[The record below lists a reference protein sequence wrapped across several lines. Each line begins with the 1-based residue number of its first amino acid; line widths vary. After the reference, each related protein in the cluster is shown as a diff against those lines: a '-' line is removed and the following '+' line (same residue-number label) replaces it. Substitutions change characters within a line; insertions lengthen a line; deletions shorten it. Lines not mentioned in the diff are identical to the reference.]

1 MKIRYDGR
9 FIDDITEILVFIAQ
23 NNPRNS
29 TKFKNDLKSTIA
41 KLPENPYKCRQSIY
55 FENEQIRDL
64 VYKGYVTAYK
74 IDEHDNTITILG
86 IIKYKEKW

>member
-1 MKIRYDGR
+1 MKIRYDER
-9 FIDDITEILVFIAQ
+9 FIGDITDILLFIAQ

-29 TKFKNDLKSTIA
+29 TKFKSDLKSAIE
-41 KLPENPYKCRQSIY
+41 KLPDNPYKYRQSIY

-64 VYKGYVTAYK
+64 VYKGYVAAYK
-74 IDEHDNTITILG
+74 IDEQNNTITILG

>member
-1 MKIRYDGR
+1 MKIRYDER
-9 FIDDITEILVFIAQ
+9 FIDDITDIILYIAH

-29 TKFKNDLKSTIA
+29 TKFKNDLKSAIE
-41 KLPENPYKCRQSIY
+41 KLSENPYKCRQSIY

-74 IDEHDNTITILG
+74 IDEQNNEIIVLG